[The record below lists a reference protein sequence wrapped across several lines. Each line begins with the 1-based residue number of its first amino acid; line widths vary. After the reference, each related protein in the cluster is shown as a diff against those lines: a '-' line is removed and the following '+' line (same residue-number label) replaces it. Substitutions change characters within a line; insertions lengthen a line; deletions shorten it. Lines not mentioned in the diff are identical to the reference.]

1 MVKAKPHQTAPQ
13 SSEATPE
20 NDLAGLMRTRE
31 NLQARQAAL
40 TTDTEKAMAE
50 RRALL
55 IAGTDAAGIADAERR
70 CREAEGAAFG
80 ITDALKEV
88 DRLIADTEARI
99 EQDRQAN
106 QREDV
111 AARLERDSQAI
122 DAAAAKVRKAV
133 DDLAKANAALAS
145 AISPIAAPL
154 FAKRDMHGMRD
165 GDSPETIASFIVG
178 YMLASTI
185 STLEVS
191 EAGQQMQFGWKS
203 AKPIELTEGNA
214 PAVPLLV
221 APMRELAERIRT
233 GEASPDL
240 RAYAEP
246 EPNFDAH
253 PGLVQ
258 IYVLQRFSYLTKRE
272 HVPELVSVSRT
283 HLPEPVA
290 RLAIAQGVASETEP
304 FNWRRLSE
312 ASQSGPQ
319 QNIPLSAYPPIGFVL
334 EDWKKAEAEK
344 ARNAWLAERRQAA

>member
-1 MVKAKPHQTAPQ
+1 MVKAKPHQTAAQ
-13 SSEATPE
+13 SNKATPE

-40 TTDTEKAMAE
+40 ATDTEKAMAE

-111 AARLERDSQAI
+111 AARLERDSLAI

-145 AISPIAAPL
+145 AISPVAAPL
-154 FAKRDMHGMRD
+154 FGKRDMHGPRD
-165 GDSPETIASFIVG
+165 GEAPETIAAYITG
-178 YMLASTI
+178 HMLATTI
-185 STLEVS
+185 PAIEVS
-191 EAGQQMQFGWKS
+191 EAGQKKGFGWVS
-203 AKPIELTEGNA
+203 PKPIEITDGDA

-221 APMRELAERIRT
+221 TPMRELAERIRS
-233 GEASPDL
+233 GEAATDL
-240 RAYAEP
+240 RTYIEP
-246 EPNFDAH
+246 EPDFEAR
-253 PGLVQ
+253 PKGMQV
-258 IYVLQRFSYLTKRE
+258 YALQPFSYLTKHG
-272 HVPELVSVSRT
+272 HVPEIICVSQAY
-283 HLPEPVA
+283 LPEPVA
-290 RLAIAQGVASETEP
+290 RFAIARGVASETEP
-304 FNWRRLSE
+304 YNWRQLRN
-312 ASQSGPQ
+312 AARSGPQ